1 MGLSLRMLEKNKYII
16 YRIINNNVI
25 TSRNKVDKEIVLMGK
40 GIAYLKKVGDEIAA
54 TQVEKSFILTENEM
68 ARYLDIIES
77 IPVEYVDLAIKI
89 LNEVEVSLELTIS
102 PLHYVMLADHIDA
115 SIERTKKGIYIK
127 NEMLGEIKNFFP
139 KEYELSKVA
148 VSMIEAEAQVKLP
161 IDEIGFI
168 ALHIFNISGGIKNEE
183 RLRLID
189 HVLKIVESYFGI
201 QLSKESI
208 YYERFITHM
217 KYFSARIFSDISQL
231 TDQDKRE
238 TALYQVLLQEHPEV
252 SPCVEQIG
260 DYLKEH
266 FSVQMT
272 REEKSYLI
280 IHIHNLIK
288 KIN

>member
-89 LNEVEVSLELTIS
+89 LNEVEASLELTIS

-217 KYFSARIFSDISQL
+217 KYFSARIFSDTSQL